1 MGLFDFFKKSK
12 DVQDLRNKKILVLG
26 LSKSG
31 IAAAKLA
38 KRHGANVYLSE
49 GNDVSQDR
57 LHLVEELREL
67 GINVE
72 YGGHSDKFI
81 LNSNLAV
88 TSPGI
93 PPHSDII
100 KKLNSHRIKTIS
112 ELEFAS
118 SENGENKS
126 PKQFITIT
134 GTNGKTTTT
143 ALTEFILKKA
153 GLRAKACGN
162 IGLPASD
169 LVDEKD
175 LDWLVC
181 EASSFQLEMTENF
194 DSYVSVWTNFTPDH
208 IDWHNGL
215 ENYFNAKTK
224 AFKYATVSVLNAN
237 DQKLLEFA
245 ANLKNNNKFGED
257 SVFFFDGN
265 IGDNCCYIENGEI
278 KYKEL
283 GAVETIIK
291 LCDCPLIGHHNYQNI
306 MCAIICAKL
315 VCNSNG
321 ISTADTETIRKA
333 IMEFK
338 APEHRL
344 EKVREFNGITFY
356 NDSKATNPE
365 ASIVAI
371 NSFNNLDVTL
381 IAGGRDKNTDLTEFC
396 DSIKKHIKTVILIGE
411 ATERFEKN
419 LIKNGFTNIIKE
431 QSMESAIDKSIS
443 LKPDVVLLSPACAS
457 FDMFSSYEHRGEVFK
472 DYVLSRI

>member
-12 DVQDLRNKKILVLG
+12 YKQDLRGQKILVLG

-38 KRHGANVYLSE
+38 KRHGADVYLSE
-49 GNDVSQDR
+49 GNNVSQDR
-57 LHLVEELREL
+57 LHLVEELKEL

-81 LNSNLAV
+81 SKSDIAV

-100 KKLNSHRIKTIS
+100 QKLKSHNIETIS

-118 SENGENKS
+118 RENDENNK
-126 PKQFITIT
+126 KKEFITIT

-153 GLRAKACGN
+153 GLKAKACGN
-162 IGLPASD
+162 IGIPASD
-169 LVDEKD
+169 LVDEDD

-181 EASSFQLEMTENF
+181 EASSFQLEMTKF
-194 DSYVSVWTNFTPDH
+194 FGSFVSVWTNFTPDH

-224 AFKYATVSVLNAN
+224 AFKYSVYSVLNAK
-237 DQKLLEFA
+237 DEKLVEFA
-245 ANLKNNNKFGED
+245 NSIQED
-257 SVFFFDGN
+257 KDTIFFFDGN
-265 IGDNCCYIENGEI
+265 IGDNCCYIENDEI

-283 GAVETIIK
+283 GDVETVIK
-291 LCDCPLIGHHNYQNI
+291 LSDCPLIGHHNYQNI

-315 VCNSNG
+315 AGNYNG
-321 ISTADTETIRKA
+321 RIKTETIKNA

-338 APEHRL
+338 APAHRL
-344 EKVREFNGITFY
+344 EKITTKNGITFY

-365 ASIVAI
+365 AAIVAI
-371 NSFNNLDVTL
+371 NSFNNTDVAL

-396 DSIKKHIKTVILIGE
+396 DAVKKHIKTVILIGE
-411 ATERFEKN
+411 ATERFEENLKN
-419 LIKNGFTNIIKE
+419 NGFNNIIRE
-431 QSMESAIDKSIS
+431 NSMQEAIDKGIE
-443 LKPDVVLLSPACAS
+443 LHPDVVLLSPACAS
-457 FDMFSSYEHRGEVFK
+457 FDMFTSYENRGEVFRE
-472 DYVLSRI
+472 YVLQRV

>member
-12 DVQDLRNKKILVLG
+12 CNQNLQGQKVLVLG

-81 LNSNLAV
+81 SKSDIAV

-100 KKLNSHRIKTIS
+100 QKLKSHCIETIS

-118 SENGENKS
+118 RENDENKS
-126 PKQFITIT
+126 KKEFITIT

-153 GLRAKACGN
+153 GLKAKACGN
-162 IGLPASD
+162 IGIPASD
-169 LVDEKD
+169 LVDEED

-181 EASSFQLEMTENF
+181 EASSFQLEMTEFF
-194 DSYVSVWTNFTPDH
+194 DSFVSVWTNFTPDH

-224 AFKYATVSVLNAN
+224 AFKYATFSVLNAK
-237 DQKLLEFA
+237 DEKLVEFA
-245 ANLKNNNKFGED
+245 NTLKTEEKLRED
-257 SVFFFDGN
+257 AVFFFDGN
-265 IGDNCCYIENGEI
+265 IGDNCCYIENDEI
-278 KYKEL
+278 IYKEL
-283 GAVETIIK
+283 GDAETIIK
-291 LCDCPLIGHHNYQNI
+291 LSECPLIGQHNYQNI

-315 VCNSNG
+315 TRVNNE
-321 ISTADTETIRKA
+321 IIRQA

-338 APEHRL
+338 APAHRL
-344 EKVREFNGITFY
+344 EKITEKDGITFY

-365 ASIVAI
+365 AAIVAI
-371 NSFNNLDVTL
+371 NSFNNTDVAL
-381 IAGGRDKNTDLTEFC
+381 IAGGRDKNTDLSEFC
-396 DSIKKHIKTVILIGE
+396 NSVKQHIKTVILIGE
-411 ATERFEKN
+411 ATDRFEKE
-419 LIKNGFTNIIKE
+419 LRASGFSNIIRE
-431 QSMESAIDKSIS
+431 TTLESAVDCGIK

-457 FDMFSSYEHRGEVFK
+457 FDMFTSYEHRGDVFRN
-472 DYVLSRI
+472 YVLSRV